1 MSLELLNEAFQKFT
15 LASKSLENYYDL
27 LHKRIK
33 HLTNEL
39 EKKNKQLQSALSE
52 AERNKDFLNAILH
65 SLEEAI
71 IVVDPDERIT
81 MLNRSAEE
89 LFGIPLSEVSKM
101 AFNELDF
108 SIEDAGTESILTVKG
123 KRYTVILSRSSVV
136 DSNNNLRGTVI
147 LIKDITRLKELETQH
162 ERNQRLIAMGEMAA
176 KIVHEIRNPLCSIEI
191 FSTMLENE
199 LSDTPHIELAKGISS
214 GINNLNNIL
223 TNMLLFAKPHKLTM
237 KDIQLDKVVEDSLLM
252 FDPIMKLRNIKLHK
266 TLHKCEILGDPELLK
281 QAFINIIMNAIQS
294 MSSGGI
300 LNIYLEDDV
309 KSIVLHIKDTGKGID
324 SDDLEK
330 IFNPFFSRKDS
341 GTGLG
346 LTIASNIVQ
355 AHKGYIKVNSEKG
368 IGSTFS
374 LYFLK
379 KEVHGLN
386 KDKTYIG
393 S

>member
-108 SIEDAGTESILTVKG
+108 SIEDAGTESVLTVKG